1 MKKATQVIG
10 MPLMGVKEGTERGT
24 AKDYVVD
31 PQTKGVRSIILKWE
45 NSEYDFREL
54 NTGDIMGIGKDYIIT
69 KSIENAK
76 KIELTGVEMTLL
88 GMKCIACTGDIL
100 GNIADFE
107 FDEKTGELK
116 TLEIDDGL
124 TINGKD
130 IVSISNNLMFVDSE
144 GKAAAAVS
152 ETLSDYEKEQRDYMM
167 GRTVSADVLNA
178 DGKAVIKK
186 GTVVTEEVIRLAE
199 EAGVSVDLTLNLE

>member
-10 MPLMGVKEGTERGT
+10 MPLMGVKEGLERGT

-31 PQTKGVRSIILKWE
+31 PQTKGVRSIIFKWE

-54 NTGDIMGIGKDYIIT
+54 STGDIMGIGKDYIIT
-69 KSIENAK
+69 KSIENAG

-100 GNIADFE
+100 GSITDFE
-107 FDEKTGELK
+107 FEEKTGEIK
-116 TLEIDDGL
+116 TLEIGSGL
-124 TINGKD
+124 AISGKN

-144 GKAAAAVS
+144 KQPVAAQ
-152 ETLSDYEKEQRDYMM
+152 ETLSDYEKEQRDYLM
-167 GRTVSADVLNA
+167 GRTVSADIMGS
-178 DGKAVIKK
+178 DGKVVIAK
-186 GTVVTEEVIRLAE
+186 GTVVSEQTIQAAE
-199 EAGVSVDLTLNLE
+199 AAGVSVDLTLNLE